1 MEKNWLAVSKLTWE
15 ICQILTRALERHI
28 NFHFNWF
35 LLSKV
40 YILFELKKF
49 GEVFFHDTED
59 WCKTWGQIDLSFQ
72 NWHEEFVI
80 FWSGPLESLTIFTI
94 MVSFLSKLY
103 IVCSTKVQRS
113 NLSWHWRLM
122 ENMERNWL
130 VISKL
135 TWGIY
140 QILTWSTQESQK
152 FLL

>member
-28 NFHFNWF
+28 NFHFNWL

-80 FWSGPLESLTIFTI
+80 FWSGPLESLTIFTL
-94 MVSFLSKLY
+94 MVSFLSKVY
-103 IVCSTKVQRS
+103 IVWPTKVQRS
-113 NLSWHWRLM
+113 YPLESLKNVHFNGLFLSKVYNVWAKKYKGVM
-122 ENMERNWL
+122 FD
-130 VISKL
+130 
-135 TWGIY
+135 
-140 QILTWSTQESQK
+140 STEDWYK
-152 FLL
+152 I